1 MSEQKQRRPYN
12 PEATRA
18 TILQAATE
26 LFAEHGFQGTS
37 IHNISQA
44 AGYTKSMIFHY
55 FGDKVGLYSAVV
67 ERMAAL
73 ILPEEEVQIV
83 QALLMDESTP
93 RDLTKLTTLITTVI
107 RGNFEILRAHPQSR
121 RLFLWE
127 AAEEW
132 QTTKLLLQKLP
143 TGGGNRFEQ
152 IIREAQAAGLIRPD
166 LDVGV
171 LFTFVQDSGLFYL
184 AMLPRLQV
192 LSQADLR
199 SDEALQQARDSLIQL
214 VLNGIFM
221 RSSHD

>member
-1 MSEQKQRRPYN
+1 MNEQKQRRPYN

-37 IHNISQA
+37 IQDISQA

-73 ILPEEEVQIV
+73 VLSEEEVQMV
-83 QALLMDESTP
+83 QALLMDETTP
-93 RDLTKLTTLITTVI
+93 RDLDKLTRLITTVV

-132 QTTKLLLQKLP
+132 QTTKLLLQHFP
-143 TGGGNRFEQ
+143 PGGSNRFEQ
-152 IIREAQAAGLIRPD
+152 VIREAQAVGLIWPD
-166 LDVGV
+166 LDFGV

-184 AMLPRLQV
+184 AMLPRLQD
-192 LSQADLR
+192 LFRADLG
-199 SDEALQQARDSLIQL
+199 SDEALRRARESLVQL
-214 VLNGIFM
+214 VLNGIFVHPFH
-221 RSSHD
+221 S